1 MKPFAPKALGFFCL
15 LASTGALHAV
25 DLQNLV
31 DRSPFAPASQSADGT
46 GVAEPQGTW
55 EFRGMATDAEGTAYS
70 IFDTT
75 TNKGR
80 WVRAEDSNSPVQI
93 KGFDPANNT
102 LEIEQDGRALRLALK
117 RAVIQSGQSVSAMTA
132 AGCKRPLRLPLP
144 NGSPARAAGVAG
156 REGRADK
163 VAKAVKVRPKVRRK
177 PRNSI
182 RPSRRN
188 VFSPWRKRFA
198 AIASSVRRPS
208 PRPGKTPK
216 ARSPPPPRTLPGPD
230 PSPFPASQPRSRLAF
245 FGLLHDVPP

>member
-31 DRSPFAPASQSADGT
+31 DRSPFSPASQSADGT

-132 AGCKRPLRLPLP
+132 AGVQAAAQASAPERL
-144 NGSPARAAGVAG
+144 AGAG
-156 REGRADK
+156 RRAGGPGGAGGLGRQGRQGQAQ
-163 VAKAVKVRPKVRRK
+163 AQGQAQTPKLDPSVQKERLQSLAETVRRN
-177 PRNSI
+177 REQ
-182 RPSRRN
+182 RQ
-188 VFSPWRKRFA
+188 A
-198 AIASSVRRPS
+198 AIA
-208 PRPGKTPK
+208 K
-216 ARSPPPPRTLPGPD
+216 ARQNAQGQV
-230 PSPFPASQPRSRLAF
+230 PAASTNAS
-245 FGLLHDVPP
+245 GS